1 MKNLKKILSLSL
13 AVVMLLGVMIFPAS
27 AAEGKM
33 TYADLVDKDDITNIN
48 EVALLVDLGIIEGKP
63 GSVYDPTGIVDRATM
78 AKLVT
83 TLLLNNAD
91 AAQFLGTTSDL
102 TDIGGNWAEGFI
114 LYCYTQNVIAGD
126 GMGNFFPTNQVT
138 VAEAAKMLLVT
149 LGYDANKAGL
159 VGTDWAVN
167 TISLASSVGV
177 LSGVNLRS
185 TDKLDRDNLALMMY
199 NTLFANQV
207 AYNTLFGNEPISKNN
222 TLGLA
227 TYGLV
232 KVTGLVQRADERS
245 VYFINNEVTP
255 DDGSTN
261 GLSIPTFRL
270 GNQHA
275 FIGKYATGYVKV
287 RTNTVPAGNGWN
299 LAATVVPTANVL
311 EVYSSALVEA
321 DVNVF
326 VSVNGTNLFN
336 LFHGR
341 NAVAKIEA
349 AYTGTAI
356 TGLETEFFYND
367 VLVSGVTTAL
377 LTAGLVEDHY
387 KSAPD
392 KIELTNATDRFIAN
406 AVARKGVIVQVS
418 DLNNDGYAEVVY
430 ITEYTAAQVTNV
442 SSTSVSFSTKF
453 AGYASSPAI
462 DKNRW
467 DKVDIV
473 GADDLKVDDYA
484 YGYVNTE
491 GKLVLMA
498 AEQTDAKITSITVD
512 KNFTADGTRYEF
524 AGYTTP
530 EGMSDADIRVNFEVS
545 IFTDSNGYVLA
556 VDKIK
561 GTAKYAFVV
570 ASDNF
575 DVSSTASVNIY
586 PLARLLLTDGTT
598 VRVEMDRSSFGS
610 GIATDADIVGEI
622 VEYTINTDGTYDID
636 LASPAKP
643 IASGIEIKTNSAMIG
658 TGSAS
663 IPVDNATVFVDG
675 TGKTTYTGIKNIPNF
690 TVNGTKTAAAFM
702 NRDGVAEYVFISDN
716 DSALGVDGLFVVIN
730 ADISQYDKFFTMN
743 VITADG
749 VVAKSFENKFRPVS
763 GANALVLGNAYIANG
778 VKTID
783 GAEVYSSLTT
793 TGTNVYTGSTLGD
806 FEIKRGNVTALGNG
820 IIKVGAN
827 DSVLYSA
834 SVPEVG
840 VDTTNSKLKA
850 TLDGIEFSSNSSSDY
865 TTEVIVISAKPA
877 TTGASR
883 EATIVICVAKG
894 DDVTRFT
901 STGSLTA
908 AAVTAGT
915 PVTVTNTIAVT
926 KDGVPATGATPAYSI
941 AIKAGETAIAADVTI
956 ASTGVITAAQTGGF
970 TATPTSA
977 VYVISATYTVD
988 GLTYVVT
995 AEVSV
1000 TAFSA

>member
-473 GADDLKVDDYA
+473 GAEDLKVDDYA

-498 AEQTDAKITSITVD
+498 AEQTDAKIASITVD
-512 KNFTADGTRYEF
+512 KNFAADGTRYEF

-561 GTAKYAFVV
+561 GTAKYAFVI
-570 ASDNF
+570 ASDQFN
-575 DVSSTASVNIY
+575 TATPGANIY

-598 VRVEMDRSSFGS
+598 VRVEMDLSSFGT
-610 GIATDADIVGEI
+610 GITTHTSLIGKI
-622 VEYTINTDGTYDID
+622 VEYTVNTDGTYDID
-636 LASPAKP
+636 LASPVAT
-643 IASGIEIKTNSAMIG
+643 IAMGDEIKTNNTRIN
-658 TGSAS
+658 T

-675 TGKTTYTGIKNIPNF
+675 MAKTTYTGIRNVPNF
-690 TVNGTKTAAAFM
+690 TIAKNDSAAAFL

-716 DSALGVDGLFVVIN
+716 DSSLGIDGLFVVVN
-730 ADISQYDKFFTMN
+730 TDISQYDKFFTMN

-749 VVAKSFENKFRPVS
+749 VVAKSFENKFRP
-763 GANALVLGNAYIANG
+763 GTGTTPLVLGNAYVATG
-778 VKTID
+778 LKTID
-783 GAEVYSSLTT
+783 GTEVYSSLTA
-793 TGTNVYTGSTLGD
+793 GANVYSGATTVGTD
-806 FEIKRGNVTALGNG
+806 FQIARGNVTALGNG
-820 IIKVGAN
+820 IIKVGS
-827 DSVLYSA
+827 DSFLYSA
-834 SVPEVG
+834 DVPEVG
-840 VDTTNSKLKA
+840 VNTADSKLKA

-865 TTEVIVISAKPA
+865 TTQVIVISAKPA
-877 TTGASR
+877 TSTASR
-883 EATIVICVAKG
+883 AATIVICVAKG
-894 DDVTRFT
+894 DDVVNPSANATDATVGTDGAALANRAVSMT
-901 STGSLTA
+901 ITNNGNVMVPS
-908 AAVTAGT
+908 AAVTAGNAT
-915 PVTVTNTIAVT
+915 DVVAANSKVTVTT
-926 KDGVPATGATPAYSI
+926 TGDSSVVVD
-941 AIKAGETAIAADVTI
+941 AGSVNWTEAGALSFTVSANADVSGTVVVKVSGVTVYTLTI
-956 ASTGVITAAQTGGF
+956 DE
-970 TATPTSA
+970 
-977 VYVISATYTVD
+977 TV
-988 GLTYVVT
+988 
-995 AEVSV
+995 
-1000 TAFSA
+1000 